1 MSQGRNSFS
10 IRCDTAAL
18 HRMIDE
24 LGTDVEEAV
33 RPVAEAGARVLYNA
47 VKQNV
52 ASIGKV
58 TGNLQRAI
66 YEVFSKDNS
75 GKGVATYQVSW
86 NAKKAPHGHLL
97 EYGHVQRYAVFIGK
111 DGKWHTAIR
120 PEKRGTPK
128 PRRRASQAEKDAYY
142 LPLKGGPRFVAA
154 RPFVRPAAAKMPEAV
169 AAMEAE
175 LLRRMQ
181 ANIATG
187 G

>member
-1 MSQGRNSFS
+1 MSQGRNSFA

-66 YEVFSKDNS
+66 YEAFSKDNS

-111 DGKWHTAIR
+111 DGKWHTN
-120 PEKRGTPK
+120 KK
-128 PRRRASQAEKDAYY
+128 KKLSQPRQ
-142 LPLKGGPRFVAA
+142 VAA

-175 LLRRMQ
+175 LFRYMNEGRSMVTR
-181 ANIATG
+181 NDG
-187 G
+187 

>member
-66 YEVFSKDNS
+66 YEAFSKDNS

-111 DGKWHTAIR
+111 DGKWHTN
-120 PEKRGTPK
+120 KK
-128 PRRRASQAEKDAYY
+128 KKLSQPRQ
-142 LPLKGGPRFVAA
+142 VAA

-175 LLRRMQ
+175 LFRYMNEGRSMVTR
-181 ANIATG
+181 NDG
-187 G
+187 

>member
-111 DGKWHTAIR
+111 DGKWHTN
-120 PEKRGTPK
+120 KK
-128 PRRRASQAEKDAYY
+128 KKLVQPRQ
-142 LPLKGGPRFVAA
+142 VAA
-154 RPFVRPAAAKMPEAV
+154 RPFVRPAAAKYPEAV

-175 LLRRMQ
+175 LFRYMNEGRSMVTR
-181 ANIATG
+181 NDG
-187 G
+187 

>member
-66 YEVFSKDNS
+66 YEAFSKDNS

-111 DGKWHTAIR
+111 DGKWHTN
-120 PEKRGTPK
+120 KK
-128 PRRRASQAEKDAYY
+128 KKLSQPRQI
-142 LPLKGGPRFVAA
+142 AA
-154 RPFVRPAAAKMPEAV
+154 RPFVRPAAAKFPEAV

-175 LLRRMQ
+175 LFRYMNEGRSMVTR
-181 ANIATG
+181 NDG
-187 G
+187 

>member
-1 MSQGRNSFS
+1 MSQGRNSFA

-66 YEVFSKDNS
+66 YEAFSKDNS

-111 DGKWHTAIR
+111 DGKWHTN
-120 PEKRGTPK
+120 KK
-128 PRRRASQAEKDAYY
+128 KKLVQPRQ
-142 LPLKGGPRFVAA
+142 VAA
-154 RPFVRPAAAKMPEAV
+154 RPFVRPAAAKFPEAV

-175 LLRRMQ
+175 LFRYMNEGRSMVTR
-181 ANIATG
+181 NDG
-187 G
+187 

>member
-1 MSQGRNSFS
+1 MSQGRNSFA

-66 YEVFSKDNS
+66 YEAFSKDNS

-111 DGKWHTAIR
+111 DGKWHTN
-120 PEKRGTPK
+120 KK
-128 PRRRASQAEKDAYY
+128 KKLVQPRQ
-142 LPLKGGPRFVAA
+142 VAA

-175 LLRRMQ
+175 LFRYMNEGRSMVTR
-181 ANIATG
+181 NDG
-187 G
+187 